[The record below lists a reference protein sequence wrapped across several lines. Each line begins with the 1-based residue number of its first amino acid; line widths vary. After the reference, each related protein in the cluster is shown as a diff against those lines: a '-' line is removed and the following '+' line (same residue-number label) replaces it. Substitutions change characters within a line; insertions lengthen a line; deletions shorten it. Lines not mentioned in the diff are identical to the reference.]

1 MTDSHLY
8 KIRKNLK
15 LRADI
20 ISAVR
25 SFFARLDYLEVETP
39 CRIPAPAPELHIDAI
54 CSEKWFLQTSPELCM
69 KRLLA
74 AGYQRIFQICRC
86 FRKNERGN
94 KHLEE
99 FTMLEW
105 YCADS
110 DYMDMMNNCE
120 DLIMFAAEET
130 GCYDS
135 FSYQGQKIDLKKPFD
150 RLTVAEAF
158 ERYASIDM
166 GTALELD
173 KFDECMGLEIEP
185 CLGRQKPLFL
195 YDYPAQCNAL
205 ARLSPDNP
213 MIAER
218 FELYIAGIELCNAFS
233 ELTDPQEQKSRF
245 EEEEKNRRSIG
256 KAPYPFPK
264 KFIQD
269 LAYMPPASGNA
280 LGIDRLTM
288 LFADT
293 ETIDDIV
300 TFTYKS
306 L

>member
-1 MTDSHLY
+1 
-8 KIRKNLK
+8 
-15 LRADI
+15 
-20 ISAVR
+20 
-25 SFFARLDYLEVETP
+25 
-39 CRIPAPAPELHIDAI
+39 RIPAPAPELHIDAI
-54 CSEKWFLQTSPELCM
+54 GSEEWFLQTSPELCM

-105 YCADS
+105 YCANS

-120 DLIMFAAEET
+120 ALVVFAAEET
-130 GCYDS
+130 GHYDS

-158 ERYASIDM
+158 EKYASIDM
-166 GTALELD
+166 STALKLD

-213 MIAER
+213 MVAER

-245 EEEEKNRRSIG
+245 EEEEKNRRSLG
-256 KAPYPFPK
+256 KPPYPFPK

-280 LGIDRLTM
+280 LGIDRLSM

-293 ETIDDIV
+293 EAIDDIV
-300 TFTYKS
+300 TFTYES